1 MKADI
6 ARFTLIEDVDALED
20 FARQH
25 EQTEWMC
32 FDTEFIGE
40 KRFITT
46 ICLIQVASP
55 EGVFLI
61 DPLKCADLQP
71 FLDLLAND
79 RILKITHAG
88 ANDYRLF
95 YTHYGI
101 VPRNTFDTQVAA
113 GFVGY
118 KYPVAFNKLVDSELD
133 IRLSKGYS
141 VTNWEARPF
150 QKKQLRYAL
159 DDVIYLYDLWQNLGN
174 KLRKRGRYEWAEEEF
189 RQLEEPSAYEQ
200 DPYKEAFQSNLIK
213 SLRPKEQLF
222 LIRLFLWRTEEA
234 RRKDHSKEM
243 IIPGKFISAIVRA
256 IHSGHDALRHN
267 RRLPDKLIG
276 RYGKIFMELYERP
289 MSEEERQL
297 LKQLPRDNSDNPK
310 QDILMEMLDLL
321 VRYKCLEEGV
331 SPQLVLPR
339 GALKKMKN
347 DKDYFEDSIENGW
360 RKTFLGA
367 EIVNWF
373 KNRRHLKIEFNNGK
387 FELKM

>member
-174 KLRKRGRYEWAEEEF
+174 KLRKRG
-189 RQLEEPSAYEQ
+189 
-200 DPYKEAFQSNLIK
+200 
-213 SLRPKEQLF
+213 
-222 LIRLFLWRTEEA
+222 
-234 RRKDHSKEM
+234 
-243 IIPGKFISAIVRA
+243 
-256 IHSGHDALRHN
+256 
-267 RRLPDKLIG
+267 
-276 RYGKIFMELYERP
+276 
-289 MSEEERQL
+289 
-297 LKQLPRDNSDNPK
+297 
-310 QDILMEMLDLL
+310 
-321 VRYKCLEEGV
+321 
-331 SPQLVLPR
+331 
-339 GALKKMKN
+339 
-347 DKDYFEDSIENGW
+347 
-360 RKTFLGA
+360 
-367 EIVNWF
+367 
-373 KNRRHLKIEFNNGK
+373 
-387 FELKM
+387 